1 MKASWVTPEE
11 VHLTGHGHAPPF
23 PHEQLSLPKFPF
35 WCSPVQLR
43 EAPQAGLGSLPR
55 LSSPAT
61 SLPRK
66 LAVLLPLRFSRLHFL
81 QKTDF

>member
-23 PHEQLSLPKFPF
+23 PHEQLSLPKSPF

-55 LSSPAT
+55 LPSPAT